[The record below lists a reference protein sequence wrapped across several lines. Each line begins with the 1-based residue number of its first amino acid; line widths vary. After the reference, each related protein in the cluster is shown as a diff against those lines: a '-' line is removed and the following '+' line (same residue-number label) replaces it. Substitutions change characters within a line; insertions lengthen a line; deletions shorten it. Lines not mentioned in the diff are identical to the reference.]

1 MKKCKISFRYE
12 SEEEYSEEDFKK
24 IKENLKNFVQRKVLK
39 IG

>member
-24 IKENLKNFVQRKVLK
+24 IKENLKTLSRGKC
-39 IG
+39 